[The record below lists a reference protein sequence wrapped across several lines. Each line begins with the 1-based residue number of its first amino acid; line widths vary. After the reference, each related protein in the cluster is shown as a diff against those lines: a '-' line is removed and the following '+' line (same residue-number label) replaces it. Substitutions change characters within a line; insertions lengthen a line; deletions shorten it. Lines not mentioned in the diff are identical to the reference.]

1 MKILIIGFAKIAYM
15 PYINMYSRMVCDR
28 NIVHVICWNRDHEKD
43 VELEN
48 CTIHRFQA
56 DQLDE
61 VAKWTKIGNF
71 LAFKKYVARKLKDI
85 KPDKIVIL
93 STLPAVIL
101 SPILIW
107 RYKERYIFD
116 YRDYT
121 YERFRIFKAVVN
133 CLKENSYATFI
144 SSDAFREV
152 FNNQSKLYTTHNIL
166 IDSLQYR
173 DVRSR
178 NPRQRTVIRI
188 AFWGFIR
195 HEEINRKLIELLAG
209 DSRFELH
216 YYGREQKSA
225 DGLKKLC
232 LDRKVTNVFFHG
244 PYAPAERYEFAANT
258 DIIHNIYQND
268 LQMQKAMGNKYY
280 DGVVMRLPQIC
291 MRGSYMGQLAEKKG
305 VGLQVE
311 LNEYFADTVWN
322 YYQTLDWNHFEKC
335 TDAETERIRKEY
347 NDVQRIICGFSNG

>member
-71 LAFKKYVARKLKDI
+71 LAFKEYVARKLKDI

-93 STLPAVIL
+93 STLPAATL
-101 SPILIW
+101 SPILIR

-116 YRDYT
+116 YRDQI

-166 IDSLQYR
+166 KR
-173 DVRSR
+173 ME
-178 NPRQRTVIRI
+178 
-188 AFWGFIR
+188 G
-195 HEEINRKLIELLAG
+195 
-209 DSRFELH
+209 
-216 YYGREQKSA
+216 KS
-225 DGLKKLC
+225 
-232 LDRKVTNVFFHG
+232 
-244 PYAPAERYEFAANT
+244 
-258 DIIHNIYQND
+258 
-268 LQMQKAMGNKYY
+268 
-280 DGVVMRLPQIC
+280 
-291 MRGSYMGQLAEKKG
+291 
-305 VGLQVE
+305 
-311 LNEYFADTVWN
+311 
-322 YYQTLDWNHFEKC
+322 
-335 TDAETERIRKEY
+335 
-347 NDVQRIICGFSNG
+347 